1 MTRINDINWVL
12 GTLKILA
19 DNQYSAL
26 WTLCDDIQCNGHV
39 IKIKDSTQ
47 WKQVIIDNGY
57 VALDG
62 GPITVVA
69 ENKTY
74 EPMEYVRHL
83 LEKEVKND

>member
-1 MTRINDINWVL
+1 MTKINDINWVL

-19 DNQYSAL
+19 ENQYSAL

-47 WKQVIIDNGY
+47 WKQVIIDHGY

-62 GPITVVA
+62 CTISVPSEG
-69 ENKTY
+69 KTY
-74 EPMEYVRHL
+74 EPLEYVRHI
-83 LEKEVKND
+83 LEQEV